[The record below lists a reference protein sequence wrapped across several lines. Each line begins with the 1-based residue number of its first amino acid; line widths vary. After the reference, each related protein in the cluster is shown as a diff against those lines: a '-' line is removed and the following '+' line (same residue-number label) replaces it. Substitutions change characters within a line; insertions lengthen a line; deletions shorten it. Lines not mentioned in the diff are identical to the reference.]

1 MNLQDM
7 KKPIYYQS
15 SEKRI
20 SPWLGL
26 EPTKMIN
33 SCNAL
38 FFPSR
43 IRRIIFKMPN
53 GLNFR
58 LLSEKLG
65 DITRLYKIQL
75 KCFDIIRR
83 ELWCYICMV
92 LLVAWDSEHDTT
104 TPRYRLI
111 FTCQHTH
118 PYYSCL
124 IPLPPISNELL
135 WKQKQI
141 NKKPM
146 ACLFSIKSVSVLQI
160 MNLSYINLFMS
171 FCTIFSYVILG

>member
-1 MNLQDM
+1 
-7 KKPIYYQS
+7 
-15 SEKRI
+15 
-20 SPWLGL
+20 
-26 EPTKMIN
+26 
-33 SCNAL
+33 
-38 FFPSR
+38 
-43 IRRIIFKMPN
+43 
-53 GLNFR
+53 
-58 LLSEKLG
+58 
-65 DITRLYKIQL
+65 
-75 KCFDIIRR
+75 
-83 ELWCYICMV
+83 MV

-146 ACLFSIKSVSVLQI
+146 ACLFSIKSVRVFRILD
-160 MNLSYINLFMS
+160 LSYISHSFMIKLIPRFKEYIYFVS
-171 FCTIFSYVILG
+171 DRKEYG

>member
-1 MNLQDM
+1 MPQD
-7 KKPIYYQS
+7 
-15 SEKRI
+15 
-20 SPWLGL
+20 
-26 EPTKMIN
+26 
-33 SCNAL
+33 
-38 FFPSR
+38 
-43 IRRIIFKMPN
+43 
-53 GLNFR
+53 
-58 LLSEKLG
+58 
-65 DITRLYKIQL
+65 IQP

-124 IPLPPISNELL
+124 IPLSPISNELL

-146 ACLFSIKSVSVLQI
+146 ACLFSIKSVSVLRI
-160 MNLSYINLFMS
+160 LDLSYMSHSFMNKLIPR
-171 FCTIFSYVILG
+171 FKEFSSTFSDQKSEKIPCYMLILLIRRTPNSS

>member
-1 MNLQDM
+1 
-7 KKPIYYQS
+7 
-15 SEKRI
+15 
-20 SPWLGL
+20 
-26 EPTKMIN
+26 
-33 SCNAL
+33 
-38 FFPSR
+38 
-43 IRRIIFKMPN
+43 MPN
-53 GLNFR
+53 GLKFR

-65 DITRLYKIQL
+65 DITRCHKMSQGIQP
-75 KCFDIIRR
+75 KCIDIISR

-124 IPLPPISNELL
+124 IPLSPISNELL

-146 ACLFSIKSVSVLQI
+146 AYLFSIKSVSVLRI
-160 MNLSYINLFMS
+160 LDLSYMYITLFYDQIYSM
-171 FCTIFSYVILG
+171 I

>member
-1 MNLQDM
+1 MTLQNLSNTICKTLQWVLIDCSLSFFSQVTN
-7 KKPIYYQS
+7 IYCLA
-15 SEKRI
+15 KI
-20 SPWLGL
+20 
-26 EPTKMIN
+26 KI
-33 SCNAL
+33 
-38 FFPSR
+38 
-43 IRRIIFKMPN
+43 
-53 GLNFR
+53 
-58 LLSEKLG
+58 LSEKLG
-65 DITRLYKIQL
+65 DITRLYKNQP
-75 KCFDIIRR
+75 KCFDIIKR

-146 ACLFSIKSVSVLQI
+146 ACLFSIKSVRVFEYWIYRIYHTL
-160 MNLSYINLFMS
+160 L
-171 FCTIFSYVILG
+171 